1 MDREQNIVLI
11 ETIRMDFN
19 LSHRCEQCDY
29 VARNISNLNQHLDA
43 IHKKIYLNTFMCDR
57 CDYSTKHKSNL
68 NSHKKANHEM
78 RVFSCSICETKTK
91 FKQFLQ
97 KHMREKHD
105 GKTVYFCSHCH
116 FSSEIKQEY
125 SNHKTFEM
133 KRS

>member
-1 MDREQNIVLI
+1 
-11 ETIRMDFN
+11 MDFN

-29 VARNISNLNQHLDA
+29 VARNISNINQHLDA

-105 GKTVYFCSHCH
+105 GFLVTGEIRFVFC
-116 FSSEIKQEY
+116 
-125 SNHKTFEM
+125 
-133 KRS
+133 